1 VSYVVDGIGEF
12 HSLGAALR
20 AAVVT
25 NDQNLPVFSEK
36 PRLFKALPPPT
47 LPVLPP
53 APTPPVVVA
62 PAEEGSPLQTAMWIG
77 LGLLA
82 AYAVYTLVTDKD
94 E

>member
-1 VSYVVDGIGEF
+1 MSYVVDGIGEF

-25 NDQNLPVFSEK
+25 NDQNLPV
-36 PRLFKALPPPT
+36 LKALPPPA

-53 APTPPVVVA
+53 APAHLVAPPQPPVVVA
-62 PAEEGSPLQTAMWIG
+62 PAEEGTPLQTAMWIG